1 MRIKKSEP
9 NVAEIDM
16 TPMIDIV
23 FQLIAFFMVITNFE
37 NTRADERVTLPE
49 DQLAR
54 PLDIPRD
61 SELVLNVGL
70 TRDRDGNVVDPQ
82 PMLFYGDGT
91 DYTLDEANRV
101 LGRERSYFED
111 IGTDIGEVTVVIRSD
126 GDVPAGRIQKLIQ
139 TGQEAGFTLFSVKA
153 QQPE

>member
-9 NVAEIDM
+9 NIAEIDM

-54 PLDIPRD
+54 PMDIPRD
-61 SELVLNVGL
+61 SELVLNIGL
-70 TRDRDGNVVDPQ
+70 QRDLDGAVVDNT
-82 PMLFYGDGT
+82 PMLFYGDGK
-91 DYTLDEANRV
+91 DYTLGEANRV
-101 LGRERSYFED
+101 LGRERTYFED
-111 IGTDIGEVTVVIRSD
+111 IGTPIDEVTVVIRSD
-126 GDVPAGRIQKLIQ
+126 GDIPAGRIQELIK